1 MKLKKI
7 ASLALA
13 GVMAVSMLTACGSK
27 NETKPEGE
35 GNGEG
40 TTASGYS
47 AMLGEKAADTL
58 NKADNA
64 DLFTFADDSDD
75 QKALKKV
82 IVNSITESDVTNV
95 INYVTIKGAWD
106 FRNANIGNIESAF
119 NKEVG
124 ATSGVSGMN
133 SGDSVN
139 TEKFASVGV
148 ANGNI
153 AMDTVIDEVFSDIKV
168 AFEAAKKD
176 GTVQSVADVNYTY
189 TVSVSVENVPVTY
202 NTTTSGS
209 LNFISVK
216 VTRAAE
222 LV

>member
-35 GNGEG
+35 GDGEG

-82 IVNSITESDVTNV
+82 IVNTITESDVTGV
-95 INYVTIKGAWD
+95 INNVTIKGAWNFVNND
-106 FRNANIGNIESAF
+106 IKSIEGTFR
-119 NKEVG
+119 KEVG
-124 ATSGVSGMN
+124 ATDGVNAMN
-133 SGDSVN
+133 NGDSVN
-139 TEKFASVGV
+139 TEKFASVWV

-153 AMDTVIDEVFSDIKV
+153 AMDTVIDEVFSDIESTFKG
-168 AFEAAKKD
+168 AKKD
-176 GTVQSVADVNYTY
+176 GTVANTADVNYTY